1 MMIAAVVAAL
11 LLAGADGLEVGH
23 HRRRHRCSNGYTL
36 KSLPTSRTDDTNTK
50 PTKRRQTNRHS
61 IQPNARFVAI
71 SVLSDAA
78 AAETF
83 ATREL
88 EGSVHYQNLEPR
100 DRAFA
105 RLLVATVERRMG
117 QIDKVLDCCIDKPNK
132 GKHAHVLRATLRTG
146 VAQLLFLRTP
156 PFAAIKETVQVLRT
170 ITSSKSKPPIPEP
183 MIKFV
188 NGVLRKL
195 SRPIDVKKAD
205 EDDSTAKMYGEVL
218 LNEKTSPHDNISP
231 WLLDRWRNDWGNE
244 ATELICR
251 EMIPPDDSSVTSRI
265 DLSTKYSLT
274 AAIGMNDYVNEVQ
287 TLMSSL
293 GEDAILLPQ
302 CSIRV
307 GPSMKGDV
315 KLWPEYENGSWW
327 VQDASSSLPA
337 LVLSMALHKMNP
349 QLKFS
354 KLHVV
359 DMCSAPGGKASQ
371 LLSAGIGHVTA
382 IEASPRRSLR
392 LIENLKRLD
401 LNDRCEI
408 VVEEGQYWIPAHPV
422 HGIILDVPCS
432 ATGTGARRPDVLRR
446 YPDLTQLT
454 HIQETLANHCADKI
468 LDDGGVM
475 VYATCSLL
483 KEESEDQVRKLIER
497 GNVETLPIQ
506 SHEVQGFGDAID
518 NNGWLRV
525 LPGLL
530 DGVLRSTDGFFVA
543 RLIRKK

>member
-1 MMIAAVVAAL
+1 MLAVVAAL
-11 LLAGADGLEVGH
+11 LFARVDGFEVG
-23 HRRRHRCSNGYTL
+23 RHPASGSTATKQRLSL
-36 KSLPTSRTDDTNTK
+36 KSSPSSTRRTDDANTK
-50 PTKRRQTNRHS
+50 PTKRRQTHNNF
-61 IQPNARFVAI
+61 QPNARFVAI

-78 AAETF
+78 VAKTF

-88 EGSVHYQNLEPR
+88 EGSVHYQTLEPR

-156 PFAAIKETVQVLRT
+156 PFAAIKETVQVLR
-170 ITSSKSKPPIPEP
+170 ISSSSNKPPVPEP

-195 SRPIDVKKAD
+195 SRPIDGEKAD
-205 EDDSTAKMYGEVL
+205 EDDSTTEMYGEML
-218 LNEKTSPHDNISP
+218 LREKTSPQDNISP

-251 EMIPPDDSSVTSRI
+251 EMIPPDDTTVTSRI

-274 AAIGMNDYVNEVQ
+274 AAIGMNDYVNEIQ

-293 GEDAILLPQ
+293 GDDAILLPQ
-302 CSIRV
+302 FSIRV
-307 GPSMKGDV
+307 GASMKGDV
-315 KLWPEYENGSWW
+315 KLWPNYDDGSWW
-327 VQDASSSLPA
+327 VQDASSTLPA
-337 LVLSMALHKMNP
+337 LVLSSALHKMNP
-349 QLKFS
+349 QSDFS
-354 KLHVV
+354 KLHFV

-371 LLSAGIGHVTA
+371 LLSVGFGHVTA
-382 IEASPRRSLR
+382 IEANPRRSLR
-392 LIENLKRLD
+392 LIENLERLD
-401 LNDRCEI
+401 LNDRCE
-408 VVEEGQYWIPAHPV
+408 VVVDEGQHWLPTRPV
-422 HGIILDVPCS
+422 HGILLDVPCS

-446 YPDLTQLT
+446 DSDLTQLT
-454 HIQETLANHCADKI
+454 IIQEKLANHCADKI
-468 LDDGGVM
+468 LADGGVM

-483 KEESEDQVRKLIER
+483 KEESEDQVQKLIER
-497 GNVETLPIQ
+497 GNIETLPIQ
-506 SHEVQGFGDAID
+506 SHEVPGFGDAID
-518 NNGWLRV
+518 SNGWLRV

-530 DGVLRSTDGFFVA
+530 GGDLRSTDGFFVA